1 MWDDECDEAF
11 RRLTEYLTC
20 PSISSRSL
28 QDETLFIYIP
38 LFIRSCKECG
48 VVEKRTLG
56 RNASLLCEHV
66 EQRYNRL
73 QVIRLA
79 LITAARR
86 LNLILWLILLL
97 YYLTIYHMKELL

>member
-11 RRLTEYLTC
+11 RRLKEYLTC

-38 LFIRSCKECG
+38 RFIRSCKECG

-66 EQRYNRL
+66 DDYRRTKVQ
-73 QVIRLA
+73 QVTSNKA
-79 LITAARR
+79 GFD
-86 LNLILWLILLL
+86 NCGS
-97 YYLTIYHMKELL
+97 